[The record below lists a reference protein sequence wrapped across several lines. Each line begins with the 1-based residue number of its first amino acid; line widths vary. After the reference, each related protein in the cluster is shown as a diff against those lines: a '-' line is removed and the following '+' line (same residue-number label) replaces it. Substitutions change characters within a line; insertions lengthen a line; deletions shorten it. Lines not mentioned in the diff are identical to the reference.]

1 MGNRAFIEFKGS
13 ECGIYLHWNGG
24 RDSIE
29 GFLTY
34 CEMRGFGTDP
44 VEHSLALMTQVI
56 ANFFGGSTSVCVGL
70 RSEWGSA
77 ADWDNGTYVV
87 DGWRIV
93 GRKDAPLTEQR
104 VHPLAEFVV
113 AVDEAQP
120 LKEQLGEAAIRE
132 KLATWTPSCKRE
144 VADE

>member
-1 MGNRAFIEFKGS
+1 MGNRAVIEPKGS
-13 ECGIYLHWNGG
+13 GCGIYLHWNGG

-34 CEMRGFGTDP
+34 CEMRCFRPPPDDYGIAR
-44 VEHSLALMTQVI
+44 LAQVI
-56 ANFFGGSTSVCVGL
+56 ANFFGGDCSIGVGAL
-70 RSEWGSA
+70 DKLAVAKG
-77 ADWDNGTYVV
+77 DNGTYVV

-120 LKEQLGEAAIRE
+120 PKEQLGGDAIRE